1 MGEFESGMRRD
12 SGRRLTRRRFVGGAV
27 LLSGGTL
34 LAACGATTTP
44 PTGAIL
50 ASTPAASTAATGV
63 VGVPATATRATP
75 PAGTPTRTAPSAA
88 ATRTVVGAAATELGR
103 LLGLVPQT
111 GELPGRNGIWFADAV
126 RQKRNYGFE
135 GVISPDAARAV
146 PGGLTRFT
154 NTVGSLPFPNEV
166 GLEHAADPRWRA
178 TLGYDFWQIERTISG
193 GDLPRVWGRMEGRF
207 DRAAIET
214 TLLGQG
220 YVTTPYRER
229 TYLSRLGDAEI
240 KRDDPLSQLV
250 FSRLNRAVIEE
261 GALGN
266 AATTATIEAG
276 IDAATGRRPTFAADP
291 DYAALAL
298 ALGSVVGA
306 VLLPA
311 DEIYRSPAPA
321 RATTAVATRYVAPA
335 HPRLSPYRL
344 VGLGLRDDGATH
356 TMVVALVYGDAAEAQ
371 AAAPILR
378 QRAEDY
384 TLVRTGQ
391 RLRERALPGEPEV
404 VAAGGRAVL
413 VQPFAIAAEADLS
426 LYLKMYNTLDLLFLA
441 E

>member
-1 MGEFESGMRRD
+1 MGEFELGMRRD

-250 FSRLNRAVIEE
+250 FSRLNRVVIEE

-306 VLLPA
+306 ACYPPMKSIDPRHQRGPPRRSPRGTSLPHIRGSA
-311 DEIYRSPAPA
+311 PTAWSVSGCATTARRTRWSSRSSTGMPPRRKPPHRSCVSAPKTIRWSAPGNASASARSPAS
-321 RATTAVATRYVAPA
+321 RR
-335 HPRLSPYRL
+335 
-344 VGLGLRDDGATH
+344 
-356 TMVVALVYGDAAEAQ
+356 
-371 AAAPILR
+371 
-378 QRAEDY
+378 
-384 TLVRTGQ
+384 
-391 RLRERALPGEPEV
+391 
-404 VAAGGRAVL
+404 
-413 VQPFAIAAEADLS
+413 
-426 LYLKMYNTLDLLFLA
+426 
-441 E
+441 